1 MPVKSPSHIT
11 VKLPDGV
18 RPSADMNEAL
28 IRKFLKACKKE
39 NIQANVFD
47 KSADVRRFD
56 RPANVERLRKRAA
69 KERAIREYNK
79 LNDPNYNDKAPK
91 KKKKGDRKL
100 EESPKE

>member
-1 MPVKSPSHIT
+1 MPLKSPSHIT
-11 VKLPDGV
+11 VALPPGV
-18 RPSADMNEAL
+18 RPTDEMTEVL

-69 KERAIREYNK
+69 KERALREYAK
-79 LNDPNYNDKAPK
+79 HNDPKANDKAPK
-91 KKKKGDRKL
+91 KNKAREDRKAPP
-100 EESPKE
+100 SRG